1 MTSTADSP
9 SDFQKYRQPVME
21 RTTKLLL
28 DEFNHSD
35 IPAMETVSP
44 DEARQMMTDAQSS
57 VPFDLPSADVMEKT
71 ITVEGNE
78 IRLVIVRPSQVKDVL
93 PGFMFFHG
101 GGWVIGDFATHER
114 FVRELV
120 SQSGAVAV
128 FVDYER
134 SPEARYPVALNQVY
148 AATQWVA
155 EHGEQIGV
163 DGSRLSV
170 VGNSAG
176 GNLAA
181 AVALRCRL
189 ENGPPIRQ
197 QVLFWPVT
205 DARFDTA
212 SYAQFHEGYFLTR
225 AMMYWFWDHYT
236 TDESE
241 RGSIW
246 ASPLRASL
254 DQLQGLPPTLVQTA
268 EFDVLRDEGEAYA
281 RKLGEAGV
289 DVVCVRVNGLTHD
302 FGNSNALCQVPAIQ
316 SAVRMAAQEIRRHLE

>member
-1 MTSTADSP
+1 MTSPADTP
-9 SDFQKYRQPVME
+9 SDSQQYRQPVME
-21 RTTKLLL
+21 RTTKKLL
-28 DEFNHSD
+28 DELNHSD
-35 IPAMETVSP
+35 VPAMETVSP
-44 DEARQMMTDAQSS
+44 AEAREMMTDAQSD
-57 VPFDLPSADVMEKT
+57 VPFDLPPADVIEKT
-71 ITVEGNE
+71 ITIDGNE
-78 IRLVIVRPSQVKDVL
+78 IPLVIVRPAQVEGVL

-114 FVRELV
+114 FVCELV
-120 SQSGAVAV
+120 SQSGTVAV

-155 EHGEQIGV
+155 AHGAEIGV

-225 AMMYWFWDHYT
+225 AMMHWFWDHYT
-236 TDESE
+236 TDDSE
-241 RGSIW
+241 RGSIF
-246 ASPLRASL
+246 ASPLRATL
-254 DQLQGLPPTLVQTA
+254 VQLQGLPPALIQTA

-289 DVVCVRVNGLTHD
+289 DVVCVRMNGLTHD
-302 FGNSNALCQVPAIQ
+302 FGNSNALCQIPAIQ
-316 SAVRMAAQEIRRHLE
+316 SAVRMAAREIRRHLE